1 QAGGGFGFAAEALEE
16 LVVAGQVGR
25 QDLDGDG
32 LVVVGMLAEVDVAH
46 AAAAEAL
53 EDAGL
58 ADGAADH
65 LVLRRAGGAGD
76 GAGGARGGG
85 GRVDAGRRRDGG
97 GRGAGLGWRSVRRH
111 PLSLPSGSP
120 GARPPDGHFITYILW
135 KREENRQKSRR
146 GSGRRRDG
154 LSRDRP
160 GLLLGGLLAGGEV
173 GPELFHEVPD
183 LEDHVSGLLDDQVG
197 PVDLDR

>member
-111 PLSLPSGSP
+111 PLSLLQWFPGGSP
-120 GARPPDGHFITYILW
+120 TRWTFYNIHFMEEGGKSSKKSTGERSAKRRSVEGPTGVTAGRP
-135 KREENRQKSRR
+135 SC
-146 GSGRRRDG
+146 GR
-154 LSRDRP
+154 
-160 GLLLGGLLAGGEV
+160 
-173 GPELFHEVPD
+173 
-183 LEDHVSGLLDDQVG
+183 
-197 PVDLDR
+197 